1 MTPNNLPS
9 ERTAIVGVID
19 PDVTAAGAVSTGW
32 VAAKDFLNFMAIVFA
47 GTLGSSAT
55 LDAKIEQASDSSG
68 TGAKDVT
75 GKAITQMTQ
84 AGTDSDKQAIINV
97 KQSDLDTN
105 NGFTHLRLTVTV
117 ATASSDAGGVLLG
130 FDPAYGSANDYD
142 VATVDEI
149 VV

>member
-55 LDAKIEQASDSSG
+55 LDAKIEQATDSSG

-97 KQSDLDTN
+97 KQSDLDIAN
-105 NGFTHLRLTVTV
+105 SFTHLRLTVTV
-117 ATASSDAGGVLLG
+117 ATASSDAGAVLLG
-130 FDPAYGSANDYD
+130 FDPAYGAASDYD
-142 VATVDEI
+142 AATVDEI
-149 VV
+149 IA